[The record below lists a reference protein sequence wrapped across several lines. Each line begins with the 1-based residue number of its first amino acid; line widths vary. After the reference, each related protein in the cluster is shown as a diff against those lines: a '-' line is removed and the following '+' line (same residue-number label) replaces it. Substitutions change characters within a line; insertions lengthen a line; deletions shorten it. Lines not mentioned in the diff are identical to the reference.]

1 MSPTSSVS
9 HDNRRSSQRRLPRG
23 NVVVEVRRGSLGLGK
38 NVAAMFL
45 DLSEGGARVVV
56 KEDFKKDEQVEVLLL
71 GFGMRKPMKAIGKV
85 CWSMKLDNGMFCI
98 GVSFDKRLPYR
109 EVCALFKP

>member
-1 MSPTSSVS
+1 MPPVNSVS
-9 HDNRRSSQRRLPRG
+9 HDNRRGSQRRLPRG
-23 NVVVEVRRGSLGLGK
+23 NVAVEVRRGSLGLGK

-56 KEDFKKDEQVEVLLL
+56 KEDFKKDDEVEVLLQ
-71 GFGMRKPMKAIGKV
+71 GFGMKKPMKSTAKI

-109 EVCALFKP
+109 EVCSLF